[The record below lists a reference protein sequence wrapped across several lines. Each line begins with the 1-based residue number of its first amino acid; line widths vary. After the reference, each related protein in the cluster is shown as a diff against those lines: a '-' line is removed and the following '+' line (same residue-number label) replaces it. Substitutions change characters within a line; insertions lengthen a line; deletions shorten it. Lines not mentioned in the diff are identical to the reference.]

1 MSRKVSAMFVWID
14 LEMTGL
20 DHRVHRI
27 VEIATVITD
36 KHLETVIEG
45 PNLVIGINNQDLKQ
59 MGPEVT
65 EMHTKTGLLD
75 QIKNSKLT
83 LAQAEQQT
91 VDFIKTNVANPSE
104 TPICGN
110 SIGTDRRFLDEH
122 MPLVEQ
128 MLHYRVVDVSS
139 LRMVAEA
146 LVPTV
151 VQAWRANEDKTHA
164 VKHRALDDIHSS
176 INELRYYYEH
186 WLRQQNPS

>member
-1 MSRKVSAMFVWID
+1 MLVWID

-36 KHLETVIEG
+36 EHLETIIEG
-45 PNLVIGINNQDLKQ
+45 PNLVIGINDEDLKQ
-59 MGPEVT
+59 MGLEVT

-75 QIKNSKLT
+75 RIKSSKLT

-91 VDFIKTNVANPSE
+91 VDFIKANVANPSE
-104 TPICGN
+104 APICGN
-110 SIGTDRRFLDEH
+110 SIGTDRRFLDEY
-122 MPLVEQ
+122 MPKVEK

-139 LRMVAEA
+139 LRMVGEA
-146 LVPTV
+146 LVPDV
-151 VQAWRANEDKTHA
+151 VKTWRAAENKTDA
-164 VKHRALDDIHSS
+164 VKHRALDDVHTS

-186 WLRQQNPS
+186 WLREPVKTGANHCH